1 MSVLTFDSQD
11 AEITAKTM
19 EDGLGIRHATMHV
32 NTYRNRMGKVILG
45 QTCILGLFQRLK
57 PLMTS
62 IRKMK
67 SGSNAPDSNWSK
79 CRLKWAIQL
88 LIMLGQY
95 EILKNLEVDVDD
107 TELQSTFRKRSCQKY
122 IWTRSAGGTSITSNR

>member
-1 MSVLTFDSQD
+1 MPVLTFDSRE
-11 AEITAKTM
+11 AEITAKAM
-19 EDGLGIRHATMHV
+19 EDGLGIRHATMRV
-32 NTYRNRMGKVILG
+32 NTYRTRMKQEILG

-62 IRKMK
+62 ISKMK
-67 SGSNAPDSNWSK
+67 TGSNDPSSNWAK

-95 EILKNLEVDVDD
+95 EMLKELGVDVDD
-107 TELQSTFRKRSCQKY
+107 PNLPEYF
-122 IWTRSAGGTSITSNR
+122 